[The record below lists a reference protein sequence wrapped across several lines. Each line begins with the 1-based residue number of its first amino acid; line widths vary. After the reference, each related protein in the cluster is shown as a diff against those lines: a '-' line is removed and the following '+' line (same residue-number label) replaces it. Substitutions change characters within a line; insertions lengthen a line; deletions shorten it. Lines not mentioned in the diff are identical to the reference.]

1 MDQAYNSHLSA
12 VTGTVL
18 DQRRW
23 IEAYKKREAAEAEYY
38 FVIERT
44 DGVRCG
50 VVRLYD
56 IKSDGFTWGSWILD
70 ANKPPKAALERAVLI
85 YETAFD
91 LLELESARFDVRRDN
106 ENTLAFH
113 RRFGAI
119 ETHRTEQDIS
129 LIYNRPRFE
138 ADRMEYQA
146 ILDVVRET

>member
-1 MDQAYNSHLSA
+1 MRQGSCQDKSSSKLC
-12 VTGTVL
+12 L
-18 DQRRW
+18 
-23 IEAYKKREAAEAEYY
+23 REL
-38 FVIERT
+38 
-44 DGVRCG
+44 RCG
-50 VVRLYD
+50 DPLTGQHGAHPQH
-56 IKSDGFTWGSWILD
+56 DGSFTWGSWILD